1 MRFILL
7 GGLLMV
13 GFLFCVTPLY
23 ADDEFVKPF
32 VDEQCAESFACRDTI
47 IYELVYDG
55 NVVSLGDLSEE
66 ECESLKADVEAQTEA
81 FSILECRA
89 RLVER
94 EKI

>member
-1 MRFILL
+1 
-7 GGLLMV
+7 MV

-23 ADDEFVKPF
+23 ADDDEFVRPYI
-32 VDEQCAESFACRDTI
+32 DEQCAETFACRDTI
-47 IYELVYDG
+47 IYELVYEG
-55 NVVSLGDLSEE
+55 YVVSLGDLTEE

-81 FSILECRA
+81 FSSLECRA